1 MCRILNQ
8 LSLCHRY
15 IDPINNWEGNNIT
28 AQQNVSRNNRFRSD
42 CKRCYHV
49 TNTKGNQLIFLSC
62 YVTHFRILSL
72 SLSFFFFFF
81 LQCAGHNVRAL
92 KLQRS
97 LSAFANSL
105 NFKSGLLQDS
115 QVLKISLKFI
125 FLSFALKK
133 GNLRICSFI
142 L

>member
-1 MCRILNQ
+1 MCRILKE

-15 IDPINNWEGNNIT
+15 IDPIDNWEGNNIT

-49 TNTKGNQLIFLSC
+49 TNTKGNQLIFFILLCHSFSNFSLFLS
-62 YVTHFRILSL
+62 F
-72 SLSFFFFFF
+72 FFFFFF

-105 NFKSGLLQDS
+105 NFKSGLL
-115 QVLKISLKFI
+115 
-125 FLSFALKK
+125 
-133 GNLRICSFI
+133 
-142 L
+142 

>member
-1 MCRILNQ
+1 MCRILKE

-15 IDPINNWEGNNIT
+15 IDPIDNWEGNNIT

-49 TNTKGNQLIFLSC
+49 TNTKGNQLIFFYLVMSLI
-62 YVTHFRILSL
+62 FEFLSL
-72 SLSFFFFFF
+72 SLFFFFFFF

-105 NFKSGLLQDS
+105 NFKSGLL
-115 QVLKISLKFI
+115 
-125 FLSFALKK
+125 
-133 GNLRICSFI
+133 
-142 L
+142 